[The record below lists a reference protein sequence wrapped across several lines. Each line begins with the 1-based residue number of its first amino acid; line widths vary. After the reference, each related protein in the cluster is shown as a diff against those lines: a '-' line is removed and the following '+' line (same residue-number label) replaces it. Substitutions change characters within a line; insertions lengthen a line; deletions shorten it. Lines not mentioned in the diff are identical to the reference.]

1 MSRGVLSLHC
11 PAKVII
17 FSRYIG
23 IGCTSR
29 ASYTA
34 TSRRTLHCSVSSEF
48 HIQTGHA
55 SAGVFSAA
63 GGKSL
68 QHWGASRYSLSLS
81 YLHALRTGG
90 GCGSSSNMLPD
101 LYQACVNVLWLD
113 FNQSCMHKHHMVSN
127 SLQYPLI
134 FRCGKKQ
141 PCNMSLC
148 YNMKRIMLFLKN
160 NKIDGKCVMNLI
172 E

>member
-1 MSRGVLSLHC
+1 MSRGVLSLLC

-29 ASYTA
+29 ASYTT

-63 GGKSL
+63 GG
-68 QHWGASRYSLSLS
+68 SRYSTEVHLGIHCRYPICTHCELAADVDRVATCC
-81 YLHALRTGG
+81 LICTRHAL
-90 GCGSSSNMLPD
+90 MFYD
-101 LYQACVNVLWLD
+101 LISISHVCINITW
-113 FNQSCMHKHHMVSN
+113 
-127 SLQYPLI
+127 YPTHFSI
-134 FRCGKKQ
+134 H
-141 PCNMSLC
+141 
-148 YNMKRIMLFLKN
+148 
-160 NKIDGKCVMNLI
+160 
-172 E
+172 